1 MHCDCGQLCGLCRG
15 AGPSSPQ
22 RGNGRWE
29 TKLGCPQGGLR
40 KVNDDDDDAD
50 DGISVR
56 SKVNCP
62 RKAARAKGNRETE
75 SLIIDPG
82 LRCYLTSCDKIL
94 INLVVRRSSSM
105 RVEGFLNE
113 ISF

>member
-1 MHCDCGQLCGLCRG
+1 M
-15 AGPSSPQ
+15 
-22 RGNGRWE
+22 
-29 TKLGCPQGGLR
+29 GCPQGGLR
-40 KVNDDDDDAD
+40 KVNDDDDDADDAD

-75 SLIIDPG
+75 SLLTDPG

-94 INLVVRRSSSM
+94 INLVSK
-105 RVEGFLNE
+105 EK
-113 ISF
+113 